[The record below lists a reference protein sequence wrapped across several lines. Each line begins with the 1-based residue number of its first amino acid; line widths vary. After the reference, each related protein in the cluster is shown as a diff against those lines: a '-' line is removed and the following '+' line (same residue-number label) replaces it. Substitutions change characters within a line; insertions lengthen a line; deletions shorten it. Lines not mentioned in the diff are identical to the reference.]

1 MSTHLILNCQTKIIC
16 SNHVDKSLMYHTL
29 GDKNARRVST
39 FLLLTKAP
47 EDGTEIS
54 VDFPALE
61 LLNLEEKK
69 AFQIG

>member
-1 MSTHLILNCQTKIIC
+1 
-16 SNHVDKSLMYHTL
+16 MYHTL